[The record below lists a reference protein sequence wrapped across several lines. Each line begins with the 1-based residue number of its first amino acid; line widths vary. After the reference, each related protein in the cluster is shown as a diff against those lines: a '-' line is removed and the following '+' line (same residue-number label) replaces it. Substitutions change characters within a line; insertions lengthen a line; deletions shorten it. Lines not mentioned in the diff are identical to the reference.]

1 MFPFTILETRLLV
14 TATIFLLGAI
24 CFLLGVYILLRR
36 GYASEIQALASS
48 TAELGQKGMAQEVAG
63 LVSSASELVYAVN
76 QLVRTSTGIGAF
88 LMLIGLGLMGASFW
102 ALQQIASIPA

>member
-1 MFPFTILETRLLV
+1 MYPLTVYETRLLV
-14 TATIFLLGAI
+14 TLTVFVLGAL
-24 CFLLGVYILLRR
+24 CFLIGVYILLRR
-36 GYASEIQALASS
+36 GYASEIRALASS

-88 LMLIGLGLMGASFW
+88 FMLIGLGLMGAAFW
-102 ALQQIASIPA
+102 ALQQIAATTI